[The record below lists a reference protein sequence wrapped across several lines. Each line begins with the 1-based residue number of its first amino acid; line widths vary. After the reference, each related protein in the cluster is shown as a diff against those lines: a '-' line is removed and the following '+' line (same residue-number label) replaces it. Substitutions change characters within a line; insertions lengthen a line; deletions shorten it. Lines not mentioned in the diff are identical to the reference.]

1 MPEKF
6 LIVIAGPTAI
16 GKTKLSIKLAKQL
29 NTAIINADSRQV
41 YKDLKIGTAK
51 PSLSELSEARHYLVD
66 FLPIHTTYNAGQF
79 EKDALNLLDSLF
91 QEKNVVIVSGGSG
104 LYIKAL
110 CEGMDD
116 IPKVSNHFRE
126 ELNRSY
132 QDHGIG
138 LLLKELEQKDPEYFS
153 FVDKSNTNRIIR
165 ALEIIRGTGK
175 KFSSFR
181 NAKKKNRDFTIIKI
195 GLERN
200 REELYELINLRMDLM
215 IEKGLVNEAI
225 AIKNFKNCNALQT
238 VGYREIYD
246 YFDGKYNW
254 EEAVRLLKRNSR
266 RYAKRQMTW
275 FKGNPEYHWFHPEN
289 FEDIFHFIQRNI
301 GNS

>member
-16 GKTKLSIKLAKQL
+16 GKTKLSIKLAKHL

-41 YKDLKIGTAK
+41 YKELNIGTAK
-51 PSLSELSEARHYLVD
+51 PSLSELSEAKHFLVD
-66 FLPIHTTYNAGQF
+66 FLPLDITYNAGQF
-79 EKDALNLLDSLF
+79 EKDALQILDFLF
-91 QEKNVVIVSGGSG
+91 KTKNMVIVSGGSG

-116 IPKVSNHFRE
+116 IPQVPGHFRE
-126 ELNRSY
+126 DLNRFY
-132 QDHGIG
+132 AQHGITP
-138 LLLKELEQKDPEYFS
+138 LLKELTEKDPEYFEY
-153 FVDKSNTNRIIR
+153 VDKSNTNRVIR

-181 NAKKKNRDFTIIKI
+181 NDKKKTRDFTIIKI

-200 REELYELINLRMDLM
+200 REELYELINQRMDLM
-215 IEKGLVNEAI
+215 IAKGLVNEAFSLK
-225 AIKNFKNCNALQT
+225 AFKNCNALQT

-246 YFDGKYNW
+246 YFEGRYNW

-275 FKGNPEYHWFHPEN
+275 FKGDKEYQWFNPEN
-289 FEDIFHFIQRNI
+289 FEEILDFIRRKT
-301 GNS
+301 GNN